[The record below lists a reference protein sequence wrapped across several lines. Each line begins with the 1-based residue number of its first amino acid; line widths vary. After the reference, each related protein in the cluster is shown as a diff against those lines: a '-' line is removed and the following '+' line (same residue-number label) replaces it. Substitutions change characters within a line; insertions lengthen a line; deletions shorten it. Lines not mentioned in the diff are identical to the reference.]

1 MKLPDAFSQPH
12 AIARFGLRR
21 PNTRRIEPSQPP
33 KAPLSADRG
42 ACGSEGVVDG
52 GEVGVEVQDGDEV
65 SGVLGELD
73 DDGQVE
79 ELDGG
84 VLQ

>member
-1 MKLPDAFSQPH
+1 VKLPDAFSQPH

-52 GEVGVEVQDGDEV
+52 DEV

-73 DDGQVE
+73 DDGQAE
-79 ELDGG
+79 KLNGG
-84 VLQ
+84 VLR